1 MARQRAESDWTDE
14 HPEYDIES
22 EDLPSHVG
30 EMAQPIYMWDVDVT
44 WEQLEAEAPHRA
56 YVVDCYSRSARLVRV
71 LRSLSTVEKM
81 LSVDMFPVVTPGGKI
96 HREEWFRAA
105 LDVCLARITAVR
117 DCLFLLTATVF
128 ELDLADREVTMKN
141 LRKQIG
147 RSDVI
152 ALLERIAETGR
163 DTRDERDKKF
173 HRGVERDFD
182 DMGLYHNISIIE
194 MYGGA
199 NTTVES
205 HPPGSGPT
213 WDLKMVHGEAVATV
227 RTELRSTAQAL
238 IDLALELFD
247 ILFEEYDARWAAR
260 RDRARLGKTA

>member
-1 MARQRAESDWTDE
+1 
-14 HPEYDIES
+14 
-22 EDLPSHVG
+22 
-30 EMAQPIYMWDVDVT
+30 MWDVDVT
-44 WEQLEAEAPHRA
+44 WEQLEAQAPHRA

-81 LSVDMFPVVTPGGKI
+81 LSVDIFPVVTPGGKI
-96 HREEWFRAA
+96 HGEEWFRAA

-163 DTRDERDKKF
+163 HTRDERDKKF

-205 HPPGSGPT
+205 HPRGSGPT

-227 RTELRSTAQAL
+227 RTELRSTAQLSSTSRLSCSVSCSRNTTRDGPRA
-238 IDLALELFD
+238 AT
-247 ILFEEYDARWAAR
+247 AR
-260 RDRARLGKTA
+260 RACATGNDRVTEESRTRRRSRREKGRARAHASALTRA